1 MKHLKLFEEFI
12 NEDHAKKGSVW
23 VKTNG
28 EKQMLSSRKG
38 MVDALEGDTIKIT
51 KVTGDTY
58 NAILTTNSGA
68 FQGDQDSVILK
79 DKDLVGW
86 EMNEAMLNEATIL
99 GANYLTPLK
108 KEIDSWKKEDAYA
121 WLNQMYDQM
130 YDHQQRN
137 RDLDLRSTDQA
148 IQAVT
153 KYLEKTGLLKE
164 AYDGSRE
171 VLLFDEVGTELE
183 AFRSKLEKLIDKSTD
198 NKWIIALKKT
208 MSSLDRLEN
217 DLAKADDKLG
227 VVPVAENVNEDFKDV
242 SVKFKDALDN
252 LPEKEFTRATVE
264 DLIKKLKEK
273 RPDSAMAYAEKAY
286 GWLMKE
292 SEDETEIDEAIYLDK
307 LHEFGLQDAAN
318 IKAADAAIKKAGL
331 TVYKQTGGGITY
343 FMFAAKKD
351 LDKAVKAVEQVI
363 DKSKEDE
370 WS

>member
-1 MKHLKLFEEFI
+1 MKHITEFESF
-12 NEDHAKKGSVW
+12 
-23 VKTNG
+23 
-28 EKQMLSSRKG
+28 
-38 MVDALEGDTIKIT
+38 
-51 KVTGDTY
+51 
-58 NAILTTNSGA
+58 
-68 FQGDQDSVILK
+68 
-79 DKDLVGW
+79 
-86 EMNEAMLNEATIL
+86 LNEATIL
-99 GANYLTPLK
+99 GANYMTPTK

-121 WLNQMYDQM
+121 WLNQMYDRM

-164 AYDGSRE
+164 AYDGNLSESLKIDEKE

-183 AFRSKLEKLIDKSTD
+183 AFRSKIEKLIDKSTD

-227 VVPVAENVNEDFKDV
+227 VIPVYENVNEDFKDV

-252 LPEKEFTRATVE
+252 LPEKEFTRAAVE